1 MTGNVV
7 HAFLQ
12 TRRGFSASPKYQY
25 DYGQRLILNHCSL
38 PATYEVHF
46 SNTEN
51 GTSTT
56 SIGDSNGVEI
66 PDQYFLS
73 GQNIYFWLFLHVG
86 DTDGETRFTGV
97 IPIIRRARPTDIEPT
112 PVQQNV
118 ITQAIALLNTA
129 VERTS
134 ADVGVT
140 SENARQAVSSA
151 QSAAQSETN
160 ALSYAERAETARDTA
175 VAATDRAE
183 TAATNARAS
192 EANAKESEVN
202 AINAADRAEQAAAEA
217 GYMFFYIDVDG
228 HLRYQR
234 TSNVVDVDFYLD
246 DGHLYVKGV
255 S

>member
-1 MTGNVV
+1 MDNIII
-7 HAFLQ
+7 AD
-12 TRRGFSASPKYQY
+12 FSKSRDVIASGRYQY
-25 DYGQRLILNHCSL
+25 DYGQIYKPVGVEL
-38 PATYEVHF
+38 PDNYEVHF
-46 SNTEN
+46 GNEFVNESYTVLGNAD
-51 GTSTT
+51 GALVPDVLFTT
-56 SIGDSNGVEI
+56 G
-66 PDQYFLS
+66 L
-73 GQNIYFWLFLHVG
+73 NILAWIFLHDG
-86 DTDGETRFTGV
+86 TDDGRTVYRAY
-97 IPIIRRARPTDIEPT
+97 IPIARRSAVTDTPPT
-112 PVQQNV
+112 PEEQSA

-160 ALSYAERAETARDTA
+160 ALSYAERAETARDTV

-192 EANAKESEVN
+192 EVNAKESEVN

-217 GYMFFYIDVDG
+217 GYMFFYIDSDG